1 MQGGLTAKLQHF
13 AQSEA
18 VRNLQASV
26 EAYAATWTLPQETL
40 RNLNEAVETARRT
53 LHQALKAAEP
63 ARRTLHQTLEA
74 MAPLA
79 GEAGAVIR
87 SLQDARDNL
96 FEALRPLLNYL
107 SLVGRHLAQGVFFRG
122 RAAKRGGTRIRF
134 RRLPHER
141 VLKLFFVYLQ
151 SLRRGKTLNEALKAA
166 LKALSALLIL
176 VFDLIRLTHEPQK
189 TLSESYQERAP
200 PKDPTQNL
208 TRSLVIAPVAPPL
221 AA

>member
-107 SLVGRHLAQGVFFRG
+107 SLVGRHLAQGAFFRG
-122 RAAKRGGTRIRF
+122 RGAKRGGMRIRF

-141 VLKLFFVYLQ
+141 VLKLFFVCLQ
-151 SLRRGKTLNEALKAA
+151 NLRRGKPLSEALKAA
-166 LKALSALLIL
+166 LKALTALLI
-176 VFDLIRLTHEPQK
+176 VFALIHLAHEPQK
-189 TLSESYQERAP
+189 TLPESLKERPP

-208 TRSLVIAPVAPPL
+208 TRSLVIAPSAPPL

>member
-40 RNLNEAVETARRT
+40 RDFNEAVETARR
-53 LHQALKAAEP
+53 
-63 ARRTLHQTLEA
+63 QTLEA

-79 GEAGAVIR
+79 EAAGAVIK

-96 FEALRPLLNYL
+96 LGALRPLWDYYA
-107 SLVGRHLAQGVFFRG
+107 LVKRHLAQGAFFRG
-122 RAAKRGGTRIRF
+122 RVAKRGRVRLRF
-134 RRLPHER
+134 RRLAHER
-141 VLKLFFVYLQ
+141 VLKLFFVYLLR
-151 SLRRGKTLNEALKAA
+151 LRRGRSLSEALKMA
-166 LKALSALLIL
+166 LKALTALLAL
-176 VFDLIRLTHEPQK
+176 ALDLIRLTHEPQK
-189 TLSESYQERAP
+189 TLPEGLKERPP

-208 TRSLVIAPVAPPL
+208 TRSLVIAPSAPPL